1 MAGVEK
7 WLACISVALFAMF
20 AGEMISV
27 YYFMLTISEDAV
39 VAQGFSPD
47 PKLIQFVSI
56 GVAPAGI
63 LAAVAYIMSRNYGS
77 KQIGGLII
85 VAELNGKIVGSTTL
99 LIEPKFI
106 HNGGLVGH
114 IEDVVVKKGFQGEKI
129 GNKIIKHVLELAKN
143 HGCYKTILD
152 CSDEVK
158 PFYEKMGFK
167 QHSNELRFNHI

>member
-1 MAGVEK
+1 MAIEK
-7 WLACISVALFAMF
+7 WLAITSVGLFAMF

-85 VAELNGKIVGSTTL
+85 VGGIILLAGNLVVYSWVDSIPDIYVTDAVQYLPLLFIILSAPVMGVGAS
-99 LIEPKFI
+99 LILKR
-106 HNGGLVGH
+106 
-114 IEDVVVKKGFQGEKI
+114 KKRPTKEYF
-129 GNKIIKHVLELAKN
+129 
-143 HGCYKTILD
+143 
-152 CSDEVK
+152 
-158 PFYEKMGFK
+158 
-167 QHSNELRFNHI
+167 

>member
-1 MAGVEK
+1 MGNVEK
-7 WLACISVALFAMF
+7 WLAIISVALFAMF

-27 YYFMLTISEDAV
+27 YYFMLTLSEDAV

-85 VAELNGKIVGSTTL
+85 VGGIILLAGNLVVYSWVDSIPDIYVTDAVQYLPLLFIILSAPVMGVGAS
-99 LIEPKFI
+99 LILKR
-106 HNGGLVGH
+106 
-114 IEDVVVKKGFQGEKI
+114 KKRPTKEYF
-129 GNKIIKHVLELAKN
+129 
-143 HGCYKTILD
+143 
-152 CSDEVK
+152 
-158 PFYEKMGFK
+158 
-167 QHSNELRFNHI
+167 

>member
-1 MAGVEK
+1 MAIEK
-7 WLACISVALFAMF
+7 WLAIISVALFAMF

-85 VAELNGKIVGSTTL
+85 VGGIILLAGNLVVYSWVDSIPDIYVTDAVQYLPLLFIILSAPVMGVGAS
-99 LIEPKFI
+99 LILKR
-106 HNGGLVGH
+106 
-114 IEDVVVKKGFQGEKI
+114 KKRPTKEYF
-129 GNKIIKHVLELAKN
+129 
-143 HGCYKTILD
+143 
-152 CSDEVK
+152 
-158 PFYEKMGFK
+158 
-167 QHSNELRFNHI
+167 